1 MEPDAAMAKPE
12 SPVEIRIAESAT
24 PEVLEAF
31 GRLLPQLSSS
41 AAPLTREALAEV
53 IASPHNTVLLARDTK
68 AAGRIIGTL
77 TLVIFRI
84 PTAMRAWIE
93 DVVVDREARG
103 RGVGE
108 ALTLAAVN
116 LATQRGAKT
125 STSRRTDR
133 DRPPTGS
140 TKNPAFTSQY
150 ERLSLRAET
159 RGVSGRR
166 GARGLRTP
174 PRSPGYPRR
183 TA

>member
-1 MEPDAAMAKPE
+1 M
-12 SPVEIRIAESAT
+12 
-24 PEVLEAF
+24 LEAF

-53 IASPHNTVLLARDTK
+53 IASPHNTVLLARDTH

-77 TLVIFRI
+77 TLVVFRI

-108 ALTLAAVN
+108 ALTLAAVD
-116 LATQRGAKT
+116 LATPRP
-125 STSRRTDR
+125 STSRRTNR
-133 DRPPTGS
+133 GRPPTDS
-140 TKNPAFTSQY
+140 TKNPAFTFAT
-150 ERLSLRAET
+150 RASIA
-159 RGVSGRR
+159 SGRNPR
-166 GARGLRTP
+166 RERPARRARLRTP
-174 PRSPGYPRR
+174 PRSPGSPRP

>member
-1 MEPDAAMAKPE
+1 MEPDASMAKPE

-41 AAPLTREALAEV
+41 AAPLTREALAEI
-53 IASPHNTVLLARDTK
+53 IASPHNTVLLARDTH

-116 LATQRGAKT
+116 LAKQRGARTVDLT
-125 STSRRTDR
+125 SHQSRQAAHRLYEKSGFHVRNTSVYRFG
-133 DRPPTGS
+133 PKPE
-140 TKNPAFTSQY
+140 A
-150 ERLSLRAET
+150 
-159 RGVSGRR
+159 
-166 GARGLRTP
+166 
-174 PRSPGYPRR
+174 
-183 TA
+183 